1 MQFAVAY
8 DPHHRHQYQS
18 HETKINPDQPTTYY
32 YCSSRTLTAPEAG
45 PSNTSRKVAEPLS
58 ASEIQNLCQQYQRI
72 CATRRTRRSPKGNHY
87 EIPVTKESNQV
98 TLRSQPR
105 CKGSG
110 HSDHLSECDLSE
122 HVLGFPGV
130 RKEQQINET
139 SQEPP
144 RESSSSASFF
154 TASSTQIDRLVY
166 KPTKQTRK
174 PSSPLH
180 TEGSRQ
186 AFPQKNASTDPT
198 SKITLNPYPYLGSFD
213 STRSPP
219 DESWSRGS
227 SPRLEQAHPHIYPDE
242 RRSSVVSFDSTVA
255 PSSPQPTSPKS
266 KKRERRPLATQADT
280 VLLKFLAPDQPLVAI
295 RAGESPLSWSTESE
309 GNNEV
314 DMESG
319 AQDGDGGGGSS
330 SGGKE
335 NSQNGSREQS
345 TDQPNGGTG
354 EANGEGSANNGES
367 SGAYGNGGGDD
378 EKKNK
383 DEDGDEDK
391 EKAQSTGNDNMDIDT
406 VTADALKSHD
416 IPKPE
421 KGAPR
426 PEYEGGPVEVET
438 SSSETAV
445 SLMALAAGDDRQPF
459 TSATSL
465 PGIPSKAGGTAWV
478 PNARAKSPNPSQS
491 RGLPPSPSPSTQL
504 FQNNKLPLLN
514 SPTQLPSMVSSMNS
528 QPASSPNSLPPG
540 NDGRHTTLPPVSSIQ
555 VLAEMA
561 EKALPTQGSTWTNS
575 PPRSPGLPAPPGQS
589 PHGGFGP
596 DSNSRPPVHHMTVQQ
611 KQYYLNQDP
620 PSPYYSSPH
629 QHYQPPYP
637 PMKEGASSNTNGSTV
652 SYQSSIIHPRE
663 LPGIM
668 QNHSPP
674 SSGFFSPPALSGR
687 RDSTT
692 MEYYPAGNTPPSGP
706 STGDTMPSSGTEDTI
721 TSPRSRSTVAPGA
734 QGPLASGGFKCEFT
748 GCKAPPFQTQYLLNS
763 HANVHSS
770 ARPHYCPV
778 KGCSRG
784 EGGKGFKRKNEMI
797 RHGLV
802 HDSPGYVC
810 PFCPDREHKYPR
822 PDNLQRYFETLSVK
836 VMRTDFSCF
845 NSHVRVHHMD
855 KDKDDP
861 QLRDVLAQRP
871 EGGNRGRRRRLG
883 S

>member
-1 MQFAVAY
+1 ML
-8 DPHHRHQYQS
+8 
-18 HETKINPDQPTTYY
+18 E
-32 YCSSRTLTAPEAG
+32 
-45 PSNTSRKVAEPLS
+45 
-58 ASEIQNLCQQYQRI
+58 
-72 CATRRTRRSPKGNHY
+72 
-87 EIPVTKESNQV
+87 
-98 TLRSQPR
+98 
-105 CKGSG
+105 
-110 HSDHLSECDLSE
+110 
-122 HVLGFPGV
+122 FPGV
-130 RKEQQINET
+130 REEQQINET
-139 SQEPP
+139 SRELP

-154 TASSTQIDRLVY
+154 TASSTPIDRLVY

-198 SKITLNPYPYLGSFD
+198 SKITLNSYPYFGSFD

-266 KKRERRPLATQADT
+266 KKRERRPQATQADT

-295 RAGESPLSWSTESE
+295 RAGESPLSWSTGSE

-314 DMESG
+314 DMEGG
-319 AQDGDGGGGSS
+319 AQDSDSGGGSS
-330 SGGKE
+330 SGGKGNNRNE
-335 NSQNGSREQS
+335 SREQS

-354 EANGEGSANNGES
+354 EASGEGSANNGES
-367 SGAYGNGGGDD
+367 GGAYGNGGGDERKGNSGGGMGGKGGRD
-378 EKKNK
+378 NDKGDDEDSKGLGKGKDSEKKNK
-383 DEDGDEDK
+383 DEGGDEDK

-421 KGAPR
+421 KGAPP
-426 PEYEGGPVEVET
+426 PEYEGGPVEVEP

-465 PGIPSKAGGTAWV
+465 PGIPSKAGGTAWA

-491 RGLPPSPSPSTQL
+491 RGLPPSPGPSTQL

-561 EKALPTQGSTWTNS
+561 EKALPTQGSTSWTNNRMPPNTRTVYPTVS
-575 PPRSPGLPAPPGQS
+575 SHVSVAPSNRTAQAPRSPGLPAPPGQS

-748 GCKAPPFQTQYLLNS
+748 GCKAPPFQTQYLL
-763 HANVHSS
+763 
-770 ARPHYCPV
+770 
-778 KGCSRG
+778 K
-784 EGGKGFKRKNEMI
+784 
-797 RHGLV
+797 
-802 HDSPGYVC
+802 
-810 PFCPDREHKYPR
+810 
-822 PDNLQRYFETLSVK
+822 
-836 VMRTDFSCF
+836 
-845 NSHVRVHHMD
+845 
-855 KDKDDP
+855 
-861 QLRDVLAQRP
+861 
-871 EGGNRGRRRRLG
+871 
-883 S
+883 